1 VASDR
6 LRRPLAV
13 TLFCALAIA
22 GASGARAEDA
32 TGDKPLWEMAVA
44 GYGVYGPAYP
54 GSAQNQFDFL
64 PLPFPMYRGKFLR
77 IGEDNEKPIRGRLFR
92 SDKIKLDLDMDLN
105 FGSDS
110 QDIDARR
117 GMPDLDPLVELG
129 PQLELKFLGTP
140 GVGGGWFLALQ
151 ARGAVSL
158 DGLAPSWRGMAFSPE
173 LRYVR
178 DLGRAGSRLK
188 LRLTPTFATEPYM
201 DYYYSVD
208 PAYATL
214 QRPAYQARSGYL
226 GSTLGLGLAFPV
238 NAKFELRTG
247 VRLGF
252 LQGARNADSPLFTDE
267 NTQSFYA
274 AFLYKFWASK
284 RRAQAEDWERAD

>member
-1 VASDR
+1 MASDS
-6 LRRPLAV
+6 LRRPLAA

-32 TGDKPLWEMAVA
+32 AGGKPLWELAVA

-117 GMPDLDPLVELG
+117 GMPDLDPALQLG
-129 PQLELKFLGTP
+129 PSLKINLWGSEETLKF
-140 GVGGGWFLALQ
+140 VNLALNEPVIWRFSSLKS
-151 ARGAVSL
+151 ARQ
-158 DGLAPSWRGMAFSPE
+158 PQ
-173 LRYVR
+173 
-178 DLGRAGSRLK
+178 SRL
-188 LRLTPTFATEPYM
+188 
-201 DYYYSVD
+201 
-208 PAYATL
+208 
-214 QRPAYQARSGYL
+214 
-226 GSTLGLGLAFPV
+226 
-238 NAKFELRTG
+238 
-247 VRLGF
+247 
-252 LQGARNADSPLFTDE
+252 
-267 NTQSFYA
+267 SFC
-274 AFLYKFWASK
+274 
-284 RRAQAEDWERAD
+284 E